1 MYRCNG
7 EDAKTV
13 WDSNLEKLSSYLDK
27 SHTDP
32 ALSSALLTCLSAWR
46 ESQPIHMS
54 VIDPCVRHVVAQQH
68 ALGWHHMF
76 EGIVVK
82 QWRQQQSFVFD

>member
-13 WDSNLEKLSSYLDK
+13 WDSSFEKLASYLDK

-32 ALSSALLTCLSAWR
+32 ALSSALLHSVSSWR
-46 ESQPIHMS
+46 ESHPVNMS
-54 VIDPCVRHVVAQQH
+54 DIDPSVCHDVVTQQH
-68 ALGWHHMF
+68 ALGWHHML
-76 EGIVVK
+76 EGMVVK
-82 QWRQQQSFVFD
+82 